1 MVVGGGGACGLRGQR
16 WWPLHIQVRAW
27 WLPSWRWE
35 ARGRFWAEEGPSDL
49 HSLWL
54 LVENRLKKPEA

>member
-1 MVVGGGGACGLRGQR
+1 M
-16 WWPLHIQVRAW
+16 
-27 WLPSWRWE
+27 PSWRWE